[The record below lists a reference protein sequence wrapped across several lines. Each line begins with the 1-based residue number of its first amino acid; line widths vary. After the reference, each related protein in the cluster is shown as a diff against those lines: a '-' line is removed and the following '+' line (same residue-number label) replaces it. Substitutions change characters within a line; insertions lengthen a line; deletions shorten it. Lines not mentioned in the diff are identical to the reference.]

1 MREDCFLSVCVH
13 IHSNTVSSTWTTGV
27 DSKGICAFE
36 AFRLKVCFLTW
47 KDVFFQ
53 AKKSVKILMKMGLM
67 ELNVRISLIRSGKL
81 GMTVME
87 NLPRYSQLIS
97 SHRDLYSGQ
106 VL

>member
-1 MREDCFLSVCVH
+1 
-13 IHSNTVSSTWTTGV
+13 
-27 DSKGICAFE
+27 
-36 AFRLKVCFLTW
+36 
-47 KDVFFQ
+47 
-53 AKKSVKILMKMGLM
+53 MKMGLM

>member
-47 KDVFFQ
+47 KDVFF
-53 AKKSVKILMKMGLM
+53 
-67 ELNVRISLIRSGKL
+67 
-81 GMTVME
+81 
-87 NLPRYSQLIS
+87 
-97 SHRDLYSGQ
+97 
-106 VL
+106 